1 MGIQKSDTQKQAIII
16 SFKKARSLLDTII
29 TMIEQDTYCVDVMQQ
44 NLSAIGLL
52 KAAHERI
59 MKDHLETCFV
69 TGVKKG
75 NTKKQKELIDELQ
88 TLMKLY
94 NK

>member
-1 MGIQKSDTQKQAIII
+1 MAIKNTSEQKQAVLI
-16 SFKKARSLLDTII
+16 SFKKARTLIDTIVA
-29 TMIEQDTYCVDVMQQ
+29 MVERDEYCVDIMQQ

-52 KAAHERI
+52 KSAHERV

-69 TGVKKG
+69 EGVQKGGVKR
-75 NTKKQKELIDELQ
+75 QKELIEELQ
-88 TLMKLY
+88 LLMRLY

>member
-1 MGIQKSDTQKQAIII
+1 MAIKHNESQKQSIII

-29 TMIEQDTYCVDVMQQ
+29 GMVERDEYCVGIMQQ

-52 KAAHERI
+52 KSAHERV

-69 TGVKKG
+69 EGVQKG
-75 NTKKQKELIDELQ
+75 GAKKQQELIEELQ

>member
-1 MGIQKSDTQKQAIII
+1 MAIKHTKSHKQSIII

-29 TMIEQDTYCVDVMQQ
+29 TMVEQDEYCVDIMQQ
-44 NLSAIGLL
+44 NLAAIGLL
-52 KAAHERI
+52 KSAHEQV

-69 TGVKKG
+69 EGVQKG
-75 NTKKQKELIDELQ
+75 GAKKQKELIEELQ

>member
-1 MGIQKSDTQKQAIII
+1 MAIQNNAMHKQSIII

-29 TMIEQDTYCVDVMQQ
+29 SMVEKDEYCVDIMQQ
-44 NLSAIGLL
+44 NLAALGLL
-52 KAAHERI
+52 KSAHEQV

-69 TGVKKG
+69 EGVQKG
-75 NTKKQKELIDELQ
+75 GAKKQKELIEELQ
-88 TLMKLY
+88 TVMKLY

>member
-1 MGIQKSDTQKQAIII
+1 MTIKTNEPHKQSVII
-16 SFKKARSLLDTII
+16 SFKKARSLIDTII
-29 TMIEQDTYCVDVMQQ
+29 SMVERDEYCVDIMQQ

-52 KAAHERI
+52 KSAHERV

-69 TGVKKG
+69 EGVQKG
-75 NTKKQKELIDELQ
+75 GAKKQKELIEELQ